1 MSRALEDKTFII
13 KLVIVVI
20 DLSFYDIKEFI
31 NNVL

>member
-1 MSRALEDKTFII
+1 MSRALEDKTFIT

-20 DLSFYDIKEFI
+20 DLSIYDIKEFI

>member
-20 DLSFYDIKEFI
+20 DLNFYDIKEFI